1 MYRSHRHQAE
11 RHRPSRR
18 NLQANLLENRQ
29 ADSTSVK
36 VVRHALRLT
45 LKVTCVIVTV
55 AELHTTDGVAVT
67 LLTVCGRI
75 LKNAKRF
82 ISFQQLQAVG
92 VRYTARTIKDGSIST
107 EFRLLMCF
115 K

>member
-11 RHRPSRR
+11 RQRTSRR
-18 NLQANLLENRQ
+18 NQQANVVETRQ
-29 ADSTSVK
+29 AKSTSVK
-36 VVRHALRLT
+36 VVRNAQRHTRRVSYVTLT
-45 LKVTCVIVTV
+45 KEEQHS
-55 AELHTTDGVAVT
+55 ADGMAVT

-75 LKNAKRF
+75 LKKAKRF
-82 ISFQQLQAVG
+82 ISLQQLQAVG

-107 EFRLLMCF
+107 EFRLLKCF

>member
-11 RHRPSRR
+11 RQRPSRR

-36 VVRHALRLT
+36 DVRHALGLT
-45 LKVTCVIVTV
+45 LKRSCVTLT
-55 AELHTTDGVAVT
+55 AKELHSTDDLAVT
-67 LLTVCGRI
+67 ILTVRGRRV
-75 LKNAKRF
+75 KEAKRF
-82 ISFQQLQAVG
+82 ISLQQLQEVG
-92 VRYTARTIKDGSIST
+92 VRYTARAIKDGSIST
-107 EFRLLMCF
+107 EFRLLKCF